1 MSKLLS
7 RRTEKPDY
15 AGRLADLRKRLPKWR
30 ADALLL
36 TNARDIRYL
45 TGFVGDDSWAVVL
58 AGAAGGGKVIILS
71 DSRFDEEIDQTAP
84 QAKKMIR
91 DTKTSLIEALDKA
104 LLPLNVRYL
113 AVQEQ
118 YVTLHTKRVMEE
130 KIKGLTLVPVDDGLL
145 NQRAVK
151 ESIELTCIRK
161 AIAIQQQA
169 FTRTMAFI
177 KPGMTELEITAKLEF
192 EMMSLGAEGPA
203 FQSIVGADANA
214 SLPHYRPGLAKVKQ
228 GGILLVDWGAKVNG
242 YHSDMTR
249 TVALGKWPAKIKEI
263 YPVVQDAQQAAI
275 EKIKPGAVLKEVDS
289 AARDLIK
296 KAGFEKYF
304 QHGLGHGIGLQIHE
318 SPRIGITSEGELQ
331 PGHIVTVEPGIY
343 LPGVG
348 GVRLEDD
355 VLVTEK
361 GREMLCDLPKGL
373 ENAII

>member
-7 RRTEKPDY
+7 RLKPDY
-15 AGRLADLRKRLPKWR
+15 AARLVDLRKRLPNWR

-45 TGFVGDDSWAVVL
+45 TGFVGDDSWAIV
-58 AGAAGGGKVIILS
+58 ATKGGKVVILS

-84 QAKKMIR
+84 QAKKIIR
-91 DTKTSLIEALDKA
+91 DTKTSLIDALDKA
-104 LLPLNVRYL
+104 LLPLGVRYL
-113 AVQEQ
+113 AIQEQ
-118 YVTLHTKRVMEE
+118 YVTLASKRIMEE
-130 KIKGLTLVPVDDGLL
+130 KIKGLTLIPVDDGILT
-145 NQRAVK
+145 QRSVK
-151 ESIELTCIRK
+151 ESIELASIRK
-161 AIAIQQQA
+161 AVDIQQKA
-169 FTRTMAFI
+169 FQRTMAFI
-177 KPGMTELEITAKLEF
+177 QPGMTELEITAKLEF
-192 EMMSLGAEGPA
+192 EMMSLGAEGSA

-214 SLPHYRPGLAKVKQ
+214 SLPHYRPGLAKVKK

-249 TVALGKWPAKIKEI
+249 TVALRSWPKKIKEI
-263 YPVVQDAQQAAI
+263 YPVVLDAQLAAI
-275 EKIKPGAVLKEVDS
+275 EKIKPGAVLKEIDS

-296 KAGFEKYF
+296 KAGFEKFF

-318 SPRIGITSEGELQ
+318 SPRIGITSEGELK

-361 GREMLCDLPKGL
+361 GREVLCDLPKGL